1 MYKGQVVRINYGQSL
16 MEVRVVPVGV
26 ILLFVASVLV
36 FFGLAQRVLD
46 HLRLS
51 DLGAVLFLIAM
62 IAGSFINIP
71 ILRGR
76 VLFSLNVGGGLL
88 PIALG
93 IYILMKAGSA
103 MEWGRALAG
112 ALITGG
118 IVWGVA
124 RVVSFEHGDTFL
136 DPMLIFGIVAGIVG
150 YVAGR
155 SRRGSF
161 VAATWGLLL
170 TDLGNLGY
178 LLATGKSGRVIVGGA
193 GVFDNIVLA
202 GLLAVIIAEL
212 VGETREHMAGGPET
226 GPARPRGLHD
236 PDMEMSWEEDSRTEF
251 AEELSPVPLENR
263 EELFKTLFADGQEED
278 ASQID
283 DLEAEA
289 DPLKSAGEEGYPSQK
304 GELEAVRDI
313 YGDYDLQEEDEKSL
327 EACENLEEDLLEAV
341 VELAGERVEAAGRS
355 TISLPGG
362 VELAIEEEQ
371 DHEA

>member
-112 ALITGG
+112 TLITGG
-118 IVWGVA
+118 IIWGITHI
-124 RVVSFEHGDTFL
+124 VSFEPGHTFL

-304 GELEAVRDI
+304 GELKQSGTSTAIMICKRKMKRAWRLVRTLKKT
-313 YGDYDLQEEDEKSL
+313 Y
-327 EACENLEEDLLEAV
+327 
-341 VELAGERVEAAGRS
+341 
-355 TISLPGG
+355 
-362 VELAIEEEQ
+362 
-371 DHEA
+371 

>member
-1 MYKGQVVRINYGQSL
+1 M
-16 MEVRVVPVGV
+16 VPVGV

-112 ALITGG
+112 TLITGG
-118 IVWGVA
+118 IIWGITHI
-124 RVVSFEHGDTFL
+124 VSFEPGHTFL